1 LLVMLIHFLRISIQL
16 GKNAIFSSKVQRS
29 LTAIQVCL
37 VLEVILYSC
46 EAIDTRQIIAVIV
59 LFGCLILLV
68 LATLFREIIKEGEVY
83 YTDSNLSI

>member
-1 LLVMLIHFLRISIQL
+1 
-16 GKNAIFSSKVQRS
+16 
-29 LTAIQVCL
+29 
-37 VLEVILYSC
+37 
-46 EAIDTRQIIAVIV
+46 V